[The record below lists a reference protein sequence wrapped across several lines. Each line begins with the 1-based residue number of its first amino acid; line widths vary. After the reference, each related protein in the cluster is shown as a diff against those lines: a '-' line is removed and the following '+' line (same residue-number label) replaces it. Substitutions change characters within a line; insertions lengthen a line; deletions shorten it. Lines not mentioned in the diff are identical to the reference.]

1 MRILMIIPQAFYSTR
16 GTPMSA
22 YHRTKDLL
30 ELGHEVEILT
40 YPVGDSPPG
49 LDVPVYRSKGPHFVK
64 RIKQGP
70 SNIKIWFDLLLL
82 FNLVYRLLRKRYD
95 VIYAHEEGGF
105 IYGMLSPLFRTP
117 LIYDMHSSLP
127 LQIRDWE
134 FSTKQSVVNVFRWV
148 ERFTIKRAVAVIA
161 ISPGVARAATEA
173 VPGANVITIVN
184 RFSLGERATEEDGRR
199 VRQELGIAP
208 DRKVVLYT
216 GSFVALQA
224 LDLLVAA
231 IPKVAMRVP
240 DVQFVLVGG
249 RPDEI
254 DELAPQ
260 AEAAGATP
268 HLLLVPARPLSEMP
282 AFMEASDVLVSPRIK
297 GINPPGKLFSYLSS
311 GRPVVATDRL
321 IHNQLLDH
329 SFSILTQ
336 PDPESLANGII
347 RALTDQDHVRSLI
360 DEARHVLEDRFSPDA
375 NQAAY
380 RELFRAVEA
389 SGRS

>member
-1 MRILMIIPQAFYSTR
+1 MRILMVIPQAFYSTR

-40 YPVGDSPPG
+40 YPVGDPPPD
-49 LDVPVYRSKGPHFVK
+49 LDVPVYRSRGPHLAK

-70 SNIKIWFDLLLL
+70 SNLKIWFDLLLL

-105 IYGMLSPLFRTP
+105 IYAMLSPLFRIP

-134 FSTKQSVVNVFRWV
+134 FSKKESVVNLFRWI
-148 ERFTIKRAVAVIA
+148 ERFTIRNAVAVIA

-184 RFSLGERATEEDGRR
+184 RFSLGERATEEDAKR
-199 VRQELGIAP
+199 VRQELNIQP

-224 LDLLVAA
+224 LDLLIEA
-231 IPKVAMRVP
+231 IPKVAARVP
-240 DVQFVLVGG
+240 EVQFVLVGG

-268 HLLLVPARPLSEMP
+268 HLLLVPARPQSDMP
-282 AFMEASDVLVSPRIK
+282 AFMEASDVLVSPRVK

-311 GRPVVATDRL
+311 GRPVVATNCL

-329 SFSILTQ
+329 SFAILTH
-336 PDPESLANGII
+336 PDPESLAEGII
-347 RALTDQDHVRSLI
+347 RALVDQDHVRSLI
-360 DEARHVLEDRFSPDA
+360 DEARHVLKDRFSPDA

-380 RELFRAVEA
+380 RELFRTIATSHRA
-389 SGRS
+389 